1 MITYSWVLII
11 AMYSPAGDFMSK
23 DTLVFNSQKECE
35 AVRVQLPKLDNPM
48 RVRYKGLCVTR
59 DHWEGKKQMPGV
71 AYD

>member
-1 MITYSWVLII
+1 MTYSWILIV

-23 DTLVFNSQKECE
+23 DIVKFESRKACE
-35 AVRVQLPKLDNPM
+35 AVRVQLSNLDTPM
-48 RVRYKGLCVTR
+48 KVRHKGLCVTR

>member
-1 MITYSWVLII
+1 MTYSWILIV

-23 DTLVFNSQKECE
+23 DIVKFETQKACE
-35 AVRVQLPKLDNPM
+35 AIRVQLPNLDTSM
-48 RVRYKGLCVTR
+48 RVKHKGLCVTR

>member
-1 MITYSWVLII
+1 MNYSWILIV

-23 DTLVFNSQKECE
+23 DIIKFESQKACE
-35 AVRVQLPKLDNPM
+35 AVKVQLSNLDQLM
-48 RVRYKGLCVTR
+48 RVRHKGLCVTR